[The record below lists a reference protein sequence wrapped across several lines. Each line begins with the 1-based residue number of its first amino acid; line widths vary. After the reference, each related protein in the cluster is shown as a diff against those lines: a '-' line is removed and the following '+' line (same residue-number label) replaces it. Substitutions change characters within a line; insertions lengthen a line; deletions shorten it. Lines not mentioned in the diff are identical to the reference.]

1 MSTFLGKILISLL
14 FFNLGIYETLNA
26 KETSLSDLELIRIIE
41 RQKRLLEYGKNW
53 SEDELK
59 RQAQEIVT
67 SYESFLLENPNDINA
82 LLLFGKFLRKTGL
95 QDSAISL
102 FLKADQINPNI
113 AVVKQELG
121 NFLVEAGKP
130 VEAFPFFLMTTR
142 LAPQEA
148 VYHYNLG
155 NFVFLFQDKL
165 RGVAGSEKLG
175 SLMHQS
181 FKEATKLNPENFDY
195 HLRFAQSF
203 FDIEDSSHEEALLA
217 WEVLINEFGERTMKE
232 QDYIKINKS
241 RILLHLKRFKEATT
255 LLHSVKSEVMKEE
268 KEKLLE
274 KVRSHES
281 SKNSY
286 HFDRRYQKYKTL
298 ELKAHVF
305 PIDANLMRIK
315 QITAKLLQERMLDD
329 LQRDVVQARVHPDG
343 KISLELTSKDLSL
356 KSPN

>member
-1 MSTFLGKILISLL
+1 MSTFLGKLLISLL
-14 FFNLGIYETLNA
+14 FFNLGICEALNA
-26 KETSLSDLELIRIIE
+26 KVTSLSDLELIKIIE
-41 RQKRLLEYGKNW
+41 RQQRLLEYGKNW

-95 QDSAISL
+95 QDNAVSL
-102 FLKADQINPNI
+102 FLKVDQINPNI

-121 NFLVEAGKP
+121 NFLVEVGKP

-148 VYHYNLG
+148 IYHYNLG
-155 NFVFLFQDKL
+155 NFIFLFQDKL
-165 RGVAGSEKLG
+165 EGVEGNEKLG
-175 SLMHQS
+175 SLMHES
-181 FKEATKLNPENFDY
+181 FKEATKLDPENFDY

-203 FDIEDSSHEEALLA
+203 FDIEDSSYEEALLA
-217 WEVLINEFGERTMKE
+217 WKVLINEFGERTTKE

-241 RILLHLKRFKEATT
+241 RILLHLQRFNEATT
-255 LLHSVKSEVMKEE
+255 LLRSVKSEIMKEE

-274 KVRSHES
+274 KVRSYES
-281 SKNSY
+281 SKKSS
-286 HFDRRYQKYKTL
+286 HFDHRYQKYKTQ
-298 ELKAHVF
+298 ESKAHVF
-305 PIDANLMRIK
+305 PIDANLIRIK